1 MSVGTGLC
9 ESEDLNL
16 KTHQMKLL
24 YNVQALPAALMRS
37 ATNEQD
43 LLCRVFGK
51 LRPWCNMPKWD
62 SEIGDLVGND
72 SPIKEKLFTYLR
84 YNAELSEGGLMR
96 LGLFD
101 AAKTRSSIDPKA
113 LQPLDGTSYIDEL
126 RTVGAAAAACITLDD
141 FDGFLTARPRRFGG
155 PVKPLVFV
163 HKQGGRGDGGDEWRN
178 S

>member
-1 MSVGTGLC
+1 MVMLPEYQLGWPAGEKSLLLVSVGTGLC

-16 KTHQMKLL
+16 KTHQM
-24 YNVQALPAALMRS
+24 AALQRASVAGCADAQRDERAGSLVPRVWQAAPLVQHAEVGFRNRRS
-37 ATNEQD
+37 
-43 LLCRVFGK
+43 R
-51 LRPWCNMPKWD
+51 R
-62 SEIGDLVGND
+62 ND

-141 FDGFLTARPRRFGG
+141 FDGFLTARDHGASVVP
-155 PVKPLVFV
+155 
-163 HKQGGRGDGGDEWRN
+163 
-178 S
+178 